1 MLFCWIRAVAH
12 ASKMPPSHVFLKP
25 HNLMFPAVQSLQFI
39 LALRWL
45 KYIYFLHSLNCI
57 LVWLE
62 VTIQNYFLPHLFY
75 MLCRQHIEQ
84 NKAWIIFN
92 TAFDCRTMLYLI
104 SQIKFLLCNFPF
116 LVTDFWCISS
126 FCTVRHGWVNKS
138 QFSFKLLKI
147 AKNIWYCLAGSL
159 HSGEYFI

>member
-1 MLFCWIRAVAH
+1 MLHISEETQ
-12 ASKMPPSHVFLKP
+12 ASQHPSEIPWLVNSDCCALLLNSCCSPCFKNATISCLSEAPQSHVSCSTEF
-25 HNLMFPAVQSLQFI
+25 A

-116 LVTDFWCISS
+116 LVTDF
-126 FCTVRHGWVNKS
+126 
-138 QFSFKLLKI
+138 
-147 AKNIWYCLAGSL
+147 
-159 HSGEYFI
+159 